1 MQANRDAMR
10 ANLSPLPRLATGAE
24 ILDVNLALDHHGSS
38 ERGFARPHYPAQQR
52 WRPMG
57 AEHFALLQVNTRPFH
72 HLPTGGCAE
81 QSFCEFNRHSTQ
93 DAGGMSNR
101 SRIQS
106 IQLPIFLPVAVL
118 RAHDQQRR

>member
-1 MQANRDAMR
+1 MQANRNAMR
-10 ANLSPLPRLATGAE
+10 ANLSPLPCLATCAE

-38 ERGFARPHYPAQQR
+38 ERDFARPHYPAEQ
-52 WRPMG
+52 WGRPMG
-57 AEHFALLQVNTRPFH
+57 AEHLALLQISARPFH

-81 QSFCEFNRHSTQ
+81 QSFCEFNRHLTQ

-101 SRIQS
+101 SRIQT
-106 IQLPIFLPVAVL
+106 IRLPIFLPVAVL

>member
-1 MQANRDAMR
+1 
-10 ANLSPLPRLATGAE
+10 
-24 ILDVNLALDHHGSS
+24 
-38 ERGFARPHYPAQQR
+38 
-52 WRPMG
+52 
-57 AEHFALLQVNTRPFH
+57 LLQVSARPFH

-106 IQLPIFLPVAVL
+106 IRLPIFLPVAML
-118 RAHDQQRR
+118 RGHDQQRRQDAKKKRLRHGSCRAQK